1 VLLLTLN
8 GFKMFS
14 SFDLMFLDYYLLIID
29 FKPIIT
35 LAFVVFLTQLITISL
50 PNNLIVSNICHETHN
65 F

>member
-1 VLLLTLN
+1 
-8 GFKMFS
+8 
-14 SFDLMFLDYYLLIID
+14 MFLDYYLLIID

-65 F
+65 FWFVLRTRTLIEPNT